1 MLETSY
7 VKLNNS
13 IFKQN
18 MQKMYKSEVK
28 ERMSNEVSPPPSQ
41 YDLRTR
47 GSTPRRALNLRI
59 VTGETAAG
67 YRYVSLKTIERCM
80 LVSFF
85 RFEQSDGT
93 QGQTGT
99 IREHSCYH

>member
-28 ERMSNEVSPPPSQ
+28 ERMSNEVSLPPS
-41 YDLRTR
+41 LT
-47 GSTPRRALNLRI
+47 
-59 VTGETAAG
+59 V
-67 YRYVSLKTIERCM
+67 
-80 LVSFF
+80 
-85 RFEQSDGT
+85 RFENERIDTKEGT
-93 QGQTGT
+93 Q
-99 IREHSCYH
+99 S

>member
-28 ERMSNEVSPPPSQ
+28 ERMSNEVS
-41 YDLRTR
+41 LT
-47 GSTPRRALNLRI
+47 
-59 VTGETAAG
+59 V
-67 YRYVSLKTIERCM
+67 
-80 LVSFF
+80 
-85 RFEQSDGT
+85 RFENERIDTKEGT
-93 QGQTGT
+93 Q
-99 IREHSCYH
+99 S